1 MIGARLNMNF
11 KLFNVE
17 TTNMFPMSNS
27 TKGGQLLTEYNLIG
41 KESALTTPS
50 IEYTAGMSF
59 VHSESEFLVT
69 VLSSGLNYLNQG
81 ISNTDSALMISKGR
95 AVVNG
100 YYVESLIDIV
110 IDLANIN
117 STAETPLTGN
127 LAIGLKTYFSNGG
140 LIDGAIQVEENIDPS
155 DPASGMVFGGLQVVI
170 VPAEDVRTPRTIIG
184 DDNYGSEAL
193 KSQCNMDLL
202 LATFNY
208 TNGNISNIIP
218 NPTRLQCI
226 PGSRI
231 EDIDGTLNTTYIS
244 KAGLQQYKFYTFAGK
259 GDPTADTW
267 CDSTDALMVW
277 DDAAPRII
285 SGEYD
290 HTDRAKFLQS
300 DYTAYL
306 HIPHKQ
312 IDGMT
317 DGYGNPAYYES
328 VNLNL
333 PVANFSLGTPGV
345 VNSAYTQHVKNVL
358 TKLNE
363 IFLMPAGI
371 QKAFISE
378 LTDREKLPPIYQ
390 TGSAWAPGDYVLVAK
405 DQTLMSDLNDA
416 LNLSPPSTMYVVLP
430 PLVLTLGSPIDPDT
444 QQAITRPN
452 GVELDIAYVDQ
463 HTSDIGSANPLDRDN
478 WWDYTKYRGR
488 KVTQGNNGDYFTL
501 SYTSYDENNSPTT
514 TEYFYPVATT
524 DNIKVYSDPIQLTGQ
539 YPFAT
544 TTMTGGFLDVDTANI
559 DNGYVYLDENGH
571 LRLLDYGLLRTGVL
585 AYQLGED
592 FTMPSGLTY
601 DEMQAN
607 LDEYVNERVAFP
619 NATQTSNAETN
630 NLDPYVIN
638 INLNLPASDEPV
650 TLKIANIDSRF
661 NTAICINLIGE
672 ANANTVILVENC
684 QKVRIASSYGS
695 MGPSI
700 TVRNSCLYYDVTI
713 LNNLYNTKGLTL
725 WYKRYT
731 INDPQLTV
739 DGMTVRTTVETTNAL
754 SVENIDYWTSE
765 SPNDNHIQI
774 ITKSITFAENG
785 EICGCGVLIRNN
797 TTANVNMGKNMILD
811 TFTLPNISSILP
823 YPENCLS
830 QPIYVTGEFVVAYP
844 PTGAT
849 GYVCIDT
856 QFTLRTQS
864 RNQQGQLAVMLDAYN
879 MASANPVQIDSWSP
893 NTYHVFNGVAN
904 NL

>member
-1 MIGARLNMNF
+1 MIGARLNMNL

-27 TKGGQLLTEYNLIG
+27 TKGGQLLTEYNLIS

-81 ISNTDSALMISKGR
+81 VTNSATTLMISKGR

-100 YYVESLIDIV
+100 YFVESLIDTV
-110 IDLANIN
+110 IDLAAIN
-117 STAETPLTGN
+117 SSAETPLTGN

-140 LIDGAIQVEENIDPS
+140 LVDGAIQVEEAVAGSTD
-155 DPASGMVFGGLQVVI
+155 MVFGGLQVVI
-170 VPAEDVRTPRTIIG
+170 IPADDVRTPRTIIG

-193 KSQCNMDLL
+193 KSSCNMDLL

-208 TNGNISNIIP
+208 TNGNISNIVP

-231 EDIDGTLNTTYIS
+231 ENIDGTLNTTYIS

-267 CDSTDALMVW
+267 CDSTDSLMVW
-277 DDAAPRII
+277 DEATPRITTDAPTI
-285 SGEYD
+285 G
-290 HTDRAKFLQS
+290 DRARFLQN

-312 IDGMT
+312 IDGMK
-317 DGYGNPAYYES
+317 DSYDNPAYYAP
-328 VNLNL
+328 VDLAL

-371 QKAFISE
+371 QKAFVSE
-378 LTDREKLPPIYQ
+378 LTDRDKLPPIYQ

-416 LNLSPPSTMYVVLP
+416 LNLTPPSTMYVVLP

-544 TTMTGGFLDVDTANI
+544 TTMTGGFLDVDTADI

-607 LDEYVNERVAFP
+607 LDDYVNERVAFP
-619 NATQTSNAETN
+619 NVNQIANAETN

-638 INLNLPASDEPV
+638 INLNLSKSDETV
-650 TLKIANIDSRF
+650 TLNIKNIDSRF
-661 NTAICINLIGE
+661 NTAVFINLTGD
-672 ANANTVILVENC
+672 ADSNTVIHIDNC
-684 QKVRIASSYGS
+684 QKVRILSTYGLG
-695 MGPSI
+695 GPAI
-700 TVRNSCLYYDVTI
+700 AVTNSCLYYDANI
-713 LNNLYNTKGLTL
+713 LDYISTMRYDTY
-725 WYKRYT
+725 WYKRYDSV
-731 INDPQLTV
+731 NDPHIIV
-739 DGMTVRTTVETTNAL
+739 DGMTIRTTVDTSNAL
-754 SVENIDYWTSE
+754 SVENIDYWS
-765 SPNDNHIQI
+765 SDAPNDNHIQV
-774 ITKSITFAENG
+774 ITKSITLSDEG
-785 EICGCGVLIRNN
+785 KICGCGVLIRNN
-797 TTANVNMGKNMILD
+797 ITNNVSMGRSMILD
-811 TFTLPNISSILP
+811 TFTLPNIPAILP
-823 YPENCLS
+823 IPENKFE
-830 QPIYVTGEFVVAYP
+830 QPIYVTGEFMVVYP
-844 PTGAT
+844 PVSGAE
-849 GYVCIDT
+849 YVCIDT
-856 QFTLRTQS
+856 QFTLRTQA
-864 RNQQGQLAVMLDAYN
+864 NGQTGQLAVMLDSYN
-879 MASANPVQIDSWSP
+879 MGSANLVQIDSWSP
-893 NTYHVFNGVAN
+893 NTYHLFEGAAN